1 MHSYA
6 EDEDEDESFMIPVA
20 NKLSMGTEIIEK
32 VISSIQTLPDIHKAL
47 NIDSNVGRGMPI
59 ESSRMESSDIK
70 SFDSESRSRM
80 IHFTTEAMK
89 AICNIILP
97 KAGKD
102 LLNECCKRIHKN
114 YSITDD
120 KKLQDNIKVV
130 IDKLPKRSNQRKA
143 IIAPL
148 AKSFT
153 NEYLYDTFGLGGK
166 TVATH
171 RKLFSCLAKGNLI
184 ESVLVSRVKYDP
196 LIVKRAVRFIL
207 SDNNIQRISWGT
219 KKVEIDGAEI
229 DFPKL
234 IRKKVKQQIKR
245 DYMEYYPDQADRLGI
260 TSFDKLLKAL
270 TATDMKAKA
279 AVDYAS
285 GVLLYDNFMMI
296 RKIVSASEQAGN
308 LISFVDAMEA
318 YLKGNYEK
326 HLLTCVATNPD
337 NAFDENKT
345 TTISCDICSMVHK
358 GMSHIKQSVDGIH
371 HKLLEDCSH
380 KIKLY
385 QTHRIRVANQRTSI
399 NTIMDSLTNTQ
410 ALLVMDFKM
419 KFEAEYYREKTTDF
433 YGKKGSSWHGTMI
446 YSRYTD
452 RQKSDSRKELEPHH
466 ITYYDHISSSNSKQ
480 DWKAVLSYFEATLMR
495 MKQDLP
501 HVNTIYIQSDNAR
514 CYKTPGLL
522 FGMFVVCQKHNVKLI
537 SFIHSGIQDG
547 KGPIDG
553 HFAVGMKHVIR
564 YVNGGNNVVTSL
576 DLIDALRSNGGIN
589 NSIAEMVHVNCLKLE
604 KFEEDN
610 AVVMK

>member
-1 MHSYA
+1 LHVRSLPKRTTEQSSTNDSIRSYNIDEEENRVISVANQLSLNIKTLHCCIKRKMTPSCSCKKGKCINCFMCTRCGCFCPKSTKKRSRRSTDTMHSYA

-245 DYMEYYPDQADRLGI
+245 DYMEYYPAQAD
-260 TSFDKLLKAL
+260 
-270 TATDMKAKA
+270 
-279 AVDYAS
+279 
-285 GVLLYDNFMMI
+285 
-296 RKIVSASEQAGN
+296 
-308 LISFVDAMEA
+308 
-318 YLKGNYEK
+318 
-326 HLLTCVATNPD
+326 
-337 NAFDENKT
+337 
-345 TTISCDICSMVHK
+345 
-358 GMSHIKQSVDGIH
+358 
-371 HKLLEDCSH
+371 
-380 KIKLY
+380 
-385 QTHRIRVANQRTSI
+385 
-399 NTIMDSLTNTQ
+399 
-410 ALLVMDFKM
+410 
-419 KFEAEYYREKTTDF
+419 
-433 YGKKGSSWHGTMI
+433 
-446 YSRYTD
+446 
-452 RQKSDSRKELEPHH
+452 
-466 ITYYDHISSSNSKQ
+466 
-480 DWKAVLSYFEATLMR
+480 
-495 MKQDLP
+495 
-501 HVNTIYIQSDNAR
+501 
-514 CYKTPGLL
+514 
-522 FGMFVVCQKHNVKLI
+522 
-537 SFIHSGIQDG
+537 
-547 KGPIDG
+547 
-553 HFAVGMKHVIR
+553 
-564 YVNGGNNVVTSL
+564 
-576 DLIDALRSNGGIN
+576 
-589 NSIAEMVHVNCLKLE
+589 
-604 KFEEDN
+604 
-610 AVVMK
+610 